1 MEGRQGA
8 DPLGGW
14 GRSERMAPPPRWAM
28 AVQGGLRVSGEARA
42 PSTAPALRQS
52 WRGEVRSFYGGHA
65 EVGGRHDAG
74 ATFHGES
81 GDDSANRV
89 AGCSDRDG
97 DRLDDLL
104 IAASYEFT
112 TGNRRWRGRGGPRM
126 REDGAQPY
134 ISAATPR
141 SKRGEIPNF
150 RENSR
155 LNWLGLSYPTS

>member
-14 GRSERMAPPPRWAM
+14 DRSERMAPRPRWAM

-42 PSTAPALRQS
+42 PSTARALRQS
-52 WRGEVRSFYGGHA
+52 WRGEVRGFYGGHA
-65 EVGGRHDAG
+65 EVGGRNDAG
-74 ATFHGES
+74 ATFQGES
-81 GDDSANRV
+81 WDDSAIRV

-97 DRLDDLL
+97 DRLDDRL

-112 TGNRRWRGRGGPRM
+112 TGKRRWRGRGGSGV
-126 REDGAQPY
+126 REDRAKAY
-134 ISAATPR
+134 VSAAMTR